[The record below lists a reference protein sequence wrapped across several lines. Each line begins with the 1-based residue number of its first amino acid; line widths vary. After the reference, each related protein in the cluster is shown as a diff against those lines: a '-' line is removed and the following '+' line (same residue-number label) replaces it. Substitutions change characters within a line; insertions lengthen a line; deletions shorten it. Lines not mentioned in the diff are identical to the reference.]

1 MANQATT
8 RKKFKVMTSGTTVD
22 GRNVTRA
29 QLHAMAAA
37 YNPAVYG
44 ARVNI
49 EHYLSPFPDSVFSAM
64 GDVAALSA
72 EDINEGPLAG
82 EAHLF
87 AEIEPAQRMKDMIAD
102 GKKIYSSIEMH
113 PNFPLTKGPYL
124 MGLAMTDTPASLGTD
139 KLKFT
144 AEKRAEIMRFSSQ
157 DAEVTL
163 FTTSFEAELM
173 QENQNRNDSGK
184 EWFFRVMGILGKGQ
198 KTDDQRFTQVH
209 QAVEAVA
216 QSQVDLGEQFSTAE
230 QERQQDKATI
240 QKLSTDLAALRQQL
254 EGTDGNFSQ
263 RPAAGGGAN
272 AQLADY

>member
-64 GDVAALSA
+64 GDVVSLSA

-124 MGLAMTDTPASLGTD
+124 IGLAMTDTPASLGTD

-144 AEKRAEIMRFSSQ
+144 AEKRAEIMRFS
-157 DAEVTL
+157 
-163 FTTSFEAELM
+163 
-173 QENQNRNDSGK
+173 
-184 EWFFRVMGILGKGQ
+184 
-198 KTDDQRFTQVH
+198 
-209 QAVEAVA
+209 
-216 QSQVDLGEQFSTAE
+216 
-230 QERQQDKATI
+230 
-240 QKLSTDLAALRQQL
+240 
-254 EGTDGNFSQ
+254 
-263 RPAAGGGAN
+263 
-272 AQLADY
+272 

>member
-1 MANQATT
+1 MADKATT

-29 QLHAMAAA
+29 QIHAMAAA
-37 YNPAVYG
+37 YNPSVYG

-64 GDVAALSA
+64 GDVMALSA
-72 EDINEGPLAG
+72 EDINDGPLAG

-87 AEIEPAQRMKDMIAD
+87 AEIEPTQRMKDMIAD
-102 GKKIYSSIEMH
+102 GKKVYSSTEMH

-157 DAEVTL
+157 DAEVTM
-163 FTTSFEAELM
+163 FTPSFEAELV
-173 QENQNRNDSGK
+173 QENQSRNDSGK
-184 EWFFRVMGILGKGQ
+184 EWFSRVMGILGKGQ
-198 KTDDQRFTQVH
+198 KTDDQRFSQVH

-216 QSQVDLGEQFSTAE
+216 QSQSDQLDRFNVAE
-230 QERQQDKATI
+230 QERAKDRTEI
-240 QKLSTDLAALRQQL
+240 QRLATDLAQLRQTL
-254 EGTDGNFSQ
+254 GSADANFSQ
-263 RPAAGGGAN
+263 RPPASGGAN